1 MSELSQNIYRTGRI
15 CTGLTQEAAAE
26 QIGVAAETLRA
37 YEAGRRIPPP
47 VTLWSE
53 WCSATGPHLLLTAI
67 STKPAA

>member
-47 VTLWSE
+47 VTLWSG
-53 WCSATGPHLLLTAI
+53 WWSATTPPPSPTAI
-67 STKPAA
+67 SGRRAA